1 MKKYLGAP
9 HCLAQSLIEHGDIPA
24 RGTERVVR
32 AYYRGSA
39 SEFVESVKRGQAEG
53 PLFINA
59 VKMYHSKDY
68 KSFYVLGRVLSGT
81 IKKNDK
87 LRIMG

>member
-9 HCLAQSLIEHGDIPA
+9 HCLAQSLIEHVDIPA

-39 SEFVESVKRGQAEG
+39 G
-53 PLFINA
+53 
-59 VKMYHSKDY
+59 
-68 KSFYVLGRVLSGT
+68 
-81 IKKNDK
+81 
-87 LRIMG
+87 